1 MRKVDAARILC
12 DESPFDLFDG
22 STCAMLEGLKTEMR
36 WWQIYGSPYVDIC
49 DAIDSVRALT
59 SRYVKDGRFLDLR
72 PFFVYDVAQ
81 LEIAR
86 RMTQNLDFEQA
97 SDEELRDAL
106 TRIANNPKM
115 EKHMQLLI
123 GFPAYVPKCNWN
135 TIMDKARHSNSDDY
149 SYEETIKNM
158 DIVDVRDVLKW
169 IKMHI

>member
-1 MRKVDAARILC
+1 MRKVDAATILC
-12 DESPFDLFDG
+12 DKSPFDLFDG

-72 PFFVYDVAQ
+72 PFFVYDVTQ

-86 RMTQNLDFEQA
+86 RMTRNLDLEQV

-106 TRIANNPKM
+106 IRIANNPKM

-123 GFPAYVPKCNWN
+123 GFPAYVPKCNWD
-135 TIMDKARHSNSDDY
+135 TIMEKAWHSNNGDY
-149 SYEETIKNM
+149 SYEETIKGMN
-158 DIVDVRDVLKW
+158 IVDVRDVLKW
-169 IKMHI
+169 IKNHI